1 MPCHFKV
8 TIYFFAAIFLD
19 IMDFI
24 TKSPGLF
31 HISERIFFLLN
42 YYDFL
47 KCENVNDQWK
57 NILRA
62 TNWFWRIPHWFW
74 LKKYSDHKWLDHS
87 DSKCGKTQPYH
98 TLFQENSWIKT
109 KWHFVFSI
117 FICVCEFVI
126 WKWWGIEVW
135 KISNWTLQDIW
146 KSWTYEKWKNYQNIL
161 IIT

>member
-1 MPCHFKV
+1 MRKCQWPMEEYFESHKLILKNSTLVLAQERFWSGFV
-8 TIYFFAAIFLD
+8 T
-19 IMDFI
+19 
-24 TKSPGLF
+24 
-31 HISERIFFLLN
+31 R
-42 YYDFL
+42 
-47 KCENVNDQWK
+47 
-57 NILRA
+57 
-62 TNWFWRIPHWFW
+62 
-74 LKKYSDHKWLDHS
+74 KYHKWLDHS

-98 TLFQENSWIKT
+98 TLFHENSWIKS

-161 IIT
+161 EGFACPDVRYGPNSFLQ

>member
-42 YYDFL
+42 YYDLL
-47 KCENVNDQWK
+47 KCENVNDQWN

-74 LKKYSDHKWLDHS
+74 LKKYSDQGLLPANIINDWHKWL
-87 DSKCGKTQPYH
+87 
-98 TLFQENSWIKT
+98 T

-117 FICVCEFVI
+117 FIWVGEIVI

>member
-1 MPCHFKV
+1 M
-8 TIYFFAAIFLD
+8 AIFLD

-74 LKKYSDHKWLDHS
+74 LKKYSDQGLLPANIINDWITVIQNVEKPNLTIHYFMKNLELRPSGILCSPFLYVYVNLWSGNDEVLRFERYPIEL
-87 DSKCGKTQPYH
+87 CRIFGKAE
-98 TLFQENSWIKT
+98 LMKNEKIIK
-109 KWHFVFSI
+109 I
-117 FICVCEFVI
+117 F
-126 WKWWGIEVW
+126 
-135 KISNWTLQDIW
+135 
-146 KSWTYEKWKNYQNIL
+146 
-161 IIT
+161 